1 MIIHWLRRYLA
12 RQQLLAKAAKT
23 QRYIVVDL
31 ELTGLDAK
39 QHEIVSIAW
48 LAIEQQCIKLSKAE
62 HFINKDV
69 QHLAQS
75 PVYHGIA
82 KQDVINGQSLF
93 YSLTALAKELNGAIL
108 VFHNAALDWS
118 FLKRAFKLRTI
129 IAEPQLIIDTFQIE
143 KRRLQQQGL
152 DIALDD
158 LTLTACRARYHLP
171 QYSNHHA
178 LTDAMAC
185 AELLLA
191 QCYQISAGKGLQ
203 VKQLV

>member
-1 MIIHWLRRYLA
+1 MIIHGLRRYLT

-48 LAIEQQCIKLSKAE
+48 LSIEQQCIKLSKAQ
-62 HFINKDV
+62 HSINKDV
-69 QHLAQS
+69 QTLAQS
-75 PVYHGIA
+75 PIYHGIA
-82 KQDVINGQSLF
+82 RQDVIEGQT
-93 YSLTALAKELNGAIL
+93 LTDILMQLAEELNGAIL

-118 FLKRAFKLRTI
+118 FLKRAFKLHTI
-129 IAEPQLIIDTFQIE
+129 SAQPQLIIDTLQIE

-158 LTLTACRARYHLP
+158 LTLSACRARYHLP

-203 VKQLV
+203 VRQLV